1 MWKAQ
6 GKKIFPR
13 EIDVKLAMLTAF
25 WSGFS
30 PSIFPAWLYL
40 PEAHMPLPAEF
51 SGSLK
56 RTSPSTTARW
66 QSIGGDVRGGVV
78 IFSLGVLRQFW
89 FPIWNIYMFIISYFL
104 NEIPSLIRFPSR
116 SMISFKHSPLDDD
129 TDSLIVVCWFSLTN
143 SWNAFC

>member
-66 QSIGGDVRGGVV
+66 QSIGGDVRGG
-78 IFSLGVLRQFW
+78 
-89 FPIWNIYMFIISYFL
+89 SYFL
-104 NEIPSLIRFPSR
+104 FRGITSILIYHMKHLHVHHFIFP
-116 SMISFKHSPLDDD
+116 
-129 TDSLIVVCWFSLTN
+129 
-143 SWNAFC
+143 